1 MRIHVVRETA
11 PGERRVALVP
21 DVVQKLVKS
30 GHHVT
35 VEHRAGTASGLPD
48 VEYAHAG
55 ARVIEGPGVALAPG
69 DLIVRVRP
77 PSDEEIARLPRGVAL
92 VGMLDP
98 LGQPTRAQ
106 RLADAGVDAFAL
118 EFVPRITRAQTMDVL
133 SSQAN
138 LAGYR
143 AVLEAAQRLPKIF
156 PMMMTAAG
164 TIPPA
169 KVLVLGVGVA
179 GLQAIATAKRLGAVV
194 RAFDIR
200 PVVKEQV
207 ESLGAQF
214 VGITIDEA
222 EAEGGYAKEVSE
234 DVHRREQELLSKFT
248 ADSDVVVTTAQVP
261 GRRAP
266 VLVTRAMVESM
277 QPGSVIVDLAA
288 DSGGNCELTRNGEE
302 VDHGGVL
309 VVALSDAASGAAAN
323 ASRVYA
329 RNVEALLELLIR
341 DGKLAP
347 KQDDEIVAAV
357 SLTRDGRVVHPR
369 LSSLTPD
376 A

>member
-1 MRIHVVRETA
+1 
-11 PGERRVALVP
+11 
-21 DVVQKLVKS
+21 
-30 GHHVT
+30 
-35 VEHRAGTASGLPD
+35 
-48 VEYAHAG
+48 
-55 ARVIEGPGVALAPG
+55 
-69 DLIVRVRP
+69 
-77 PSDEEIARLPRGVAL
+77 
-92 VGMLDP
+92 
-98 LGQPTRAQ
+98 
-106 RLADAGVDAFAL
+106 
-118 EFVPRITRAQTMDVL
+118 
-133 SSQAN
+133 
-138 LAGYR
+138 
-143 AVLEAAQRLPKIF
+143 
-156 PMMMTAAG
+156 MMMTAAG

-200 PVVKEQV
+200 PAVKEQV

-214 VGITIDEA
+214 VGITLDEA
-222 EAEGGYAKEVSE
+222 ETEGGYAKEVSE

-261 GRRAP
+261 GKKAP

-302 VDHGGVL
+302 VDHNGVL
-309 VVALSDAASGAAAN
+309 VVALADAASGAAAN

-329 RNVEALLELLIR
+329 RNVAALLELLIQ
-341 DGKLAP
+341 DGRLAP
-347 KQDDEIVAAV
+347 KDDDEIVAAV
-357 SLTRDGRVVHPR
+357 TLTRGGQVVHPR
-369 LSSLTPD
+369 LTESPT